1 MKDWIFSNYS
11 AFGERIVQPWGIA
24 HIITLLLAIAS
35 IICMAIF
42 FRNKEENFKRN
53 ILKCIAIII
62 LLFGIARRIIRL
74 ISMTN
79 FSLNSF
85 LNIMLP
91 RPWCAISCCV
101 FIVTVFV
108 DKKFMYNISA
118 MFGFICTLIFFAYPG
133 VGFNKDFWVFEDLYS
148 VATHFLLLVGS
159 LSMITLKFTDF
170 RYNTIWKEGIF
181 YVITLIYSA
190 FLIIFKIEGDPLY
203 YMPNNDIMK
212 ILNIN
217 YGVYLVIYIL
227 FMLLYFNIFY
237 IINDKENIKKFFKSL
252 KNKSSNKNVTD

>member
-11 AFGERIVQPWGIA
+11 AFGERIVQPWGLA
-24 HIITLLLAIAS
+24 HIVTLLFAIDS
-35 IICMAIF
+35 IVSIAVF
-42 FRNKEENFKRN
+42 FGNKDEKFKRN
-53 ILKCIAIII
+53 ILKCIAYII
-62 LLFGIARRIIRL
+62 LAFGIARRIIRL

-101 FIVTVFV
+101 FIVAVFV
-108 DKKFMYNISA
+108 DKKFMYNTSA

-148 VATHFLLLVGS
+148 VGTHFLLLVGS

-170 RYNTIWKEGIF
+170 RYSNIWKESIF
-181 YVITLIYSA
+181 YVLTLIYSA

-217 YGVYLVIYIL
+217 YGTYLVIYIL
-227 FMLLYFNIFY
+227 FMLIYFNIFY
-237 IINDKENIKKFFKSL
+237 MINDRDNVKNFFKNL
-252 KNKSSNKNVTD
+252 KNKRINKSANA